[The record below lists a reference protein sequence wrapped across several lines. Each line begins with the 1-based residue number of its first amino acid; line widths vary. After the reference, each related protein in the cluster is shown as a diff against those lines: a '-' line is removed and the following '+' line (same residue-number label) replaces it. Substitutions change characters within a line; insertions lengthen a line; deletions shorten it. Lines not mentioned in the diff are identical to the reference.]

1 MDGVKSVTRGLSGF
15 REINT
20 VTYDPAMIT
29 REQMVSV
36 LKKAGTYRGTKE

>member
-1 MDGVKSVTRGLSGF
+1 MASGFSGF

-20 VTYDPAMIT
+20 VTYDPAAID

-36 LKKAGTYRGTKE
+36 LKKAGTFIGIKE